1 MGLLD
6 KFRNKSKQNLKYDPK
21 MQENMVKD
29 SPFLK
34 KLTIE
39 DFKEY
44 IEKHQAGARTLK
56 KNHETHTDDGYQKI
70 QMTTTE
76 KDQLQSQLKLIP

>member
-1 MGLLD
+1 MGLLQ
-6 KFRNKSKQNLKYDPK
+6 KFRDKSGMNLKYDPK

-44 IEKHQAGARTLK
+44 IEKH
-56 KNHETHTDDGYQKI
+56 
-70 QMTTTE
+70 
-76 KDQLQSQLKLIP
+76 